1 MAAVGFDLYIRL
13 LGEAVERLK
22 ALDRGE
28 MPPPPTSSRPAVSMD
43 LPLTAY
49 LPDGYV
55 PDLNMRLALY
65 QRIANAAN
73 DAEAATIEQELVDR
87 FGKLPA
93 AARNLLW
100 LVRVRLMATVAGLGA
115 VHTEESD
122 IVLRMLPGLSLDR
135 DAVIRKLP
143 PGAHALTH
151 QVRLNRDA
159 IGENWREALVRAIDA
174 MTPPVPVAVEA

>member
-1 MAAVGFDLYIRL
+1 

-28 MPPPPTSSRPAVSMD
+28 MPPPPTSSRPAVTMD

-65 QRIANAAN
+65 QRIANAQ
-73 DAEAATIEQELVDR
+73 DDSEAAAIEQELVDR
-87 FGKLPA
+87 FGKLPV

-115 VHTEESD
+115 IQSEGD
-122 IVLRMLPGLSLDR
+122 DLVLRMLPGLSLDR
-135 DAVIRKLP
+135 DAVKRKLP
-143 PGAHALTH
+143 RGATALNH

-159 IGENWREALVRAIDA
+159 IGEGWREALVRTIDA
-174 MTPPVPVAVEA
+174 LTPPVAVATGA